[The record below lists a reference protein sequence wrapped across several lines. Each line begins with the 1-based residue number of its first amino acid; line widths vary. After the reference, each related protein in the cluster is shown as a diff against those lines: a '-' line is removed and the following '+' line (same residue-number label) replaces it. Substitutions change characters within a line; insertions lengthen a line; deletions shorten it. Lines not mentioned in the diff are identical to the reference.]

1 MNWLLSLITGGIPG
15 TLLKAYEAKLNAA
28 NDSDRI
34 AADELIT
41 RIESARSIALVEAG
55 DRFSATRIGRL
66 LIVVPFGLW
75 WSAIFIVS
83 TFHLDFVV
91 QAIPPAIMEMAKI
104 LIPAILIADVVR
116 SVRK

>member
-1 MNWLLSLITGGIPG
+1 MNWLLSLLTGGIPS

-34 AADELIT
+34 EADQLIE
-41 RIESARSIALVEAG
+41 RIESARSIAMAEAG

-91 QAIPPAIMEMAKI
+91 QAIPSSIMEMAKV
-104 LIPAILIADVVR
+104 LIPAILIADVVKT
-116 SVRK
+116 VRR